1 MSLLGRTE
9 YLLIDCKVMPSLKAA
24 RDIPYLELLSGE
36 WKLRP
41 QQRGI
46 RCGYLDM
53 GSGVRSKSLRG
64 SHMFYVCS
72 SSLCYACLFVTCA
85 YGTNV
90 IVVAVTQW

>member
-1 MSLLGRTE
+1 
-9 YLLIDCKVMPSLKAA
+9 
-24 RDIPYLELLSGE
+24 
-36 WKLRP
+36 
-41 QQRGI
+41 
-46 RCGYLDM
+46 M